1 MAEKNFDGP
10 RRKILLIE
18 DNAVDVSLV
27 RLAIQKR
34 GFSFELVTASTGEEG
49 LRVIEGSEGGLGMIP
64 DLILLDLYL
73 PDIDGKQVLNR
84 IRTNPALATVPV
96 MVMTSSTSET
106 DREAVLSA
114 GANEFFS
121 KPLEM
126 SSFVKVGKLIEEALR
141 RARSANSSR

>member
-1 MAEKNFDGP
+1 MAEKNCEGTP
-10 RRKILLIE
+10 RKILLIE
-18 DNAVDVSLV
+18 DNAVDASMV

-34 GFSFELVTASTGEEG
+34 GFSFELVTAQTGEEG
-49 LRVIEGSEGGLGMIP
+49 LRLIEGREGGLGMIP

-73 PDIDGKQVLNR
+73 PDIDGRQVLNR
-84 IRTNPALATVPV
+84 IRSNPSLASVPV

-114 GANEFFS
+114 GANEFFR

-126 SSFVKVGKLIEEALR
+126 SSFVKVGKLIEDALR